1 MSSENCEKQLK
12 HKKFSYSH
20 LWRLKISFSLS
31 NINDICY
38 TYLDRS
44 VVKPRFTFVHVKKG
58 KKMAVSICTLLLAFL
73 ANVYSN
79 SSGQNSAAPFCGTYN
94 YGIFVEGG
102 TRRF

>member
-1 MSSENCEKQLK
+1 MTIVTFIEKMSVS
-12 HKKFSYSH
+12 
-20 LWRLKISFSLS
+20 I
-31 NINDICY
+31 
-38 TYLDRS
+38 
-44 VVKPRFTFVHVKKG
+44 PRFRFVHG
-58 KKMAVSICTLLLAFL
+58 KRGERMAVSICTLLLAFL